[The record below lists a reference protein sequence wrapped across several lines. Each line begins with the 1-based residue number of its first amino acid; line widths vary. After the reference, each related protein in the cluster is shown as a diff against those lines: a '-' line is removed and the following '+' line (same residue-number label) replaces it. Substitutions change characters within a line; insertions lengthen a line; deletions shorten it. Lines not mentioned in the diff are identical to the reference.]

1 MAANPDLDRV
11 TARLVAE
18 LALEDL
24 AAING
29 RRKGKAREDVPP
41 TDEDVAMAEQLLIY
55 EAMLQAMDDFRF
67 AESLDDALE
76 ADARV
81 LAAEQAAMDDRRF
94 AEALANGHDLP
105 RRSRAQE
112 LAEQGCVEVEP
123 GDRRRPYTHWPAI
136 NPSADARSTGATN
149 PATPSTSNLGG
160 KTESVKVQ
168 LLQTIRSRII
178 IECIVCMDDIATQQ
192 RVQGPCGHFYCRGC
206 TRQLVTAALQD
217 ESLWPLRCDN
227 RPLPIPAIRALLDS
241 ATQRTFDAK
250 SAELGTPATRRLY
263 CPSATCSHF
272 LGATD
277 PDGPRADV
285 RCPRCSALACSWCK
299 ESAHPG
305 AACGENQAA
314 EAVRALARASGWQ
327 TCPECKNIVEL
338 SQGCFHMT
346 CRCRAQFCYLCAARW
361 KNCRCRQWDEDR
373 LLDTAHLRVEN
384 ELGARARQAAPD
396 VFRERVAQR
405 VERLRYNHDCGADG
419 HRWRKQYGGGRCE
432 SCHDRLALFLLF
444 CRDCAMAACVRCA
457 RNRL

>member
-24 AAING
+24 AAIEG

-94 AEALANGHDLP
+94 AEALANGQDLP

-112 LAEQGCVEVEP
+112 LAEQGCVGLEP
-123 GDRRRPYTHWPAI
+123 VDNAE
-136 NPSADARSTGATN
+136 STGATS

-160 KTESVKVQ
+160 KTD
-168 LLQTIRSRII
+168 RIV

-192 RVQGPCGHFYCRGC
+192 RVQGPCGHFYCRHC
-206 TRQLVTAALQD
+206 IRQLVATALQD

-227 RPLPIPAIRALLDS
+227 RPLPVRAIRALLDT

-250 SAELGTPATRRLY
+250 SAELSTPATRRLY
-263 CPSATCSHF
+263 CPNATCSHF
-272 LGATD
+272 LGAAD
-277 PDGPRADV
+277 PDSPRADV
-285 RCPRCSALACSWCK
+285 RCPRCNTLACSSCK

-361 KNCRCRQWDEDR
+361 KNCTCRQWDEDR
-373 LLDTAHLRVEN
+373 LLDTARLRVEN
-384 ELGARARQAAPD
+384 ELGAGARQAAPNI
-396 VFRERVAQR
+396 FRERVAQR

-432 SCHDRLALFLLF
+432 SCHHHLALYLLF

>member
-94 AEALANGHDLP
+94 AEALANGQDLP

-123 GDRRRPYTHWPAI
+123 GAGVT
-136 NPSADARSTGATN
+136 STGATN

-160 KTESVKVQ
+160 KTDRV
-168 LLQTIRSRII
+168 I
-178 IECIVCMDDIATQQ
+178 IECIVCMDNIATQQ

-263 CPSATCSHF
+263 CPNATCSHF

-285 RCPRCSALACSWCK
+285 RCPRCSALACSCCK

-373 LLDTAHLRVEN
+373 LLDTARLRVEN
-384 ELGARARQAAPD
+384 ELGAGARQAAPNI
-396 VFRERVAQR
+396 FRERVVQR
-405 VERLRYNHDCGADG
+405 VERLRYNHDCNADG
-419 HRWRKQYGGGRCE
+419 HRWRVRSGGGTCE
-432 SCHDRLALFLLF
+432 SCSHYLDRYLLF
-444 CRDCAMAACVRCA
+444 CKDCAMAACVRCA

>member
-81 LAAEQAAMDDRRF
+81 LAAEQAATDDRRF

-105 RRSRAQE
+105 HRSRAQE

-123 GDRRRPYTHWPAI
+123 GACVT
-136 NPSADARSTGATN
+136 STGATSQ
-149 PATPSTSNLGG
+149 ATPSTSNLGG
-160 KTESVKVQ
+160 KTD
-168 LLQTIRSRII
+168 RII

-241 ATQRTFDAK
+241 ATQRTFDAR
-250 SAELGTPATRRLY
+250 SAELSTPATRRLY
-263 CPSATCSHF
+263 CPNATCSHF

-277 PDGPRADV
+277 PDGVRSNV
-285 RCPRCSALACSWCK
+285 RCPRCSTLACSSCK
-299 ESAHPG
+299 ERAHPG
-305 AACGENQAA
+305 AACGENQAT

-327 TCPECKNIVEL
+327 TCPKCKNIVEL

-346 CRCRAQFCYLCAARW
+346 CLCRAQFCYLCAVPW
-361 KNCRCRQWDEDR
+361 KRCSCRQWDEHR
-373 LLDTAHLRVEN
+373 LLDTAEQRVEN